1 MKNKEKII
9 DLLLKTSSKSNKKIL
24 IDEKKHI
31 INDGYLDSFD
41 IIILIAGIEK
51 MNKKKINTSLINKNT
66 FGSLSKILKL
76 VK

>member
-1 MKNKEKII
+1 
-9 DLLLKTSSKSNKKIL
+9 
-24 IDEKKHI
+24 
-31 INDGYLDSFD
+31 
-41 IIILIAGIEK
+41 

>member
-9 DLLLKTSSKSNKKIL
+9 DLLLKTSSKLNKKIL
-24 IDEKKHI
+24 IDEKKHL

-51 MNKKKINTSLINKNT
+51 MNKKKINNNLINKNT

>member
-9 DLLLKTSSKSNKKIL
+9 DLLLKTSSKLNKKIL
-24 IDEKKHI
+24 IDEKKHLI
-31 INDGYLDSFD
+31 SDGYLDSFD

>member
-9 DLLLKTSSKSNKKIL
+9 DLLLKTSSKLNKKIL
-24 IDEKKHI
+24 IDEKKHL

>member
-9 DLLLKTSSKSNKKIL
+9 DLLLKTSSKLNKKIL
-24 IDEKKHI
+24 IDEKKHL

-51 MNKKKINTSLINKNT
+51 MNKKKINNILINKNT

>member
-1 MKNKEKII
+1 MKNKENII
-9 DLLLKTSSKSNKKIL
+9 DLLLKTSSKLNKKIL
-24 IDEKKHI
+24 IDEKKHL

>member
-9 DLLLKTSSKSNKKIL
+9 DLLLKTSSKLNKKIL
-24 IDEKKHI
+24 IDEKKHL

-51 MNKKKINTSLINKNT
+51 MNKKKNKY
-66 FGSLSKILKL
+66 
-76 VK
+76 

>member
-1 MKNKEKII
+1 M
-9 DLLLKTSSKSNKKIL
+9 LLKTSSKLNKKIL
-24 IDEKKHI
+24 IDEKKHL